1 MTRKLYGVLAWVL
14 ATFGALH
21 CFAAFRI
28 YSALT
33 MSALWFFSGGL
44 LIILGATLNLLNR
57 AYGAAAPGLRIA
69 TGISNV
75 VIAAVA
81 TTGGILSHTSLAQ
94 LVVVLA
100 LFVTITGLSWTRA
113 ALSQP

>member
-1 MTRKLYGVLAWVL
+1 
-14 ATFGALH
+14 
-21 CFAAFRI
+21 
-28 YSALT
+28 
-33 MSALWFFSGGL
+33 
-44 LIILGATLNLLNR
+44 
-57 AYGAAAPGLRIA
+57 LRIA

-113 ALSQP
+113 ALRQP